1 MFRAR
6 HSGVSNPSLGPSY
19 RVIRNFKVTFVV
31 YFSINGSFLQLN
43 HTLTLVE
50 EIFFFYT
57 LYAVGL
63 LTRVNRMT
71 AVAGTRF
78 TNPSINIA

>member
-1 MFRAR
+1 MLVVLWRIVLFSKISMFRAR

-50 EIFFFYT
+50 EIFSF
-57 LYAVGL
+57 
-63 LTRVNRMT
+63 
-71 AVAGTRF
+71 TRF
-78 TNPSINIA
+78 TP